1 MKVLGPTT
9 DFPIWGSG
17 KGTENLRE
25 FDFEGQWNLITEL
38 PQDWGNRDPRRAQTK
53 PCADQDPR
61 ERSSGPTGDSARLDC
76 KCLGVSGGG
85 VSQQWPALGSEALT
99 TAVLG
104 ARTKSSGELG

>member
-38 PQDWGNRDPRRAQTK
+38 PQDWGNRDTWRAQTK
-53 PCADQDPR
+53 TCAHQGPG
-61 ERSSGPTGDSARLDC
+61 ERSSDPTRDLVRLAYE
-76 KCLGVSGGG
+76 CLEFMV
-85 VSQQWPALGSEALT
+85 EAC
-99 TAVLG
+99 VNVG
-104 ARTKSSGELG
+104 QPQDQGH